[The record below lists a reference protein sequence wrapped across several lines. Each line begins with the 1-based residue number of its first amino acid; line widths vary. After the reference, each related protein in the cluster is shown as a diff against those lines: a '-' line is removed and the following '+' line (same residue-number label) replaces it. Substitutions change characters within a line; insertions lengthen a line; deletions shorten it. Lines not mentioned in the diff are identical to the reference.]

1 MNPSQL
7 KEVKVGQA
15 IKAKDHNGIIAVLR
29 SWFRL
34 SLGPGL
40 AGKWSSSG
48 LSLYLAHTE
57 REWIVPGRILSKTG
71 VDPDIGANIR
81 YTVGAIGRYHY
92 RPPLANPE
100 GLVLIDVLPS
110 FGRPYKGAEAA
121 IAKIRPAA
129 VGAMCLILLDKD
141 EEGTSVGKLALLPG
155 GEDGETPY
163 AGVCE

>member
-1 MNPSQL
+1 MTPEQL
-7 KEVKVGQA
+7 KTVRKGQA
-15 IKAKDHNGIIAVLR
+15 IKAEDHNGIIALLR

-34 SLGPGL
+34 RLGPGL
-40 AGKWSSSG
+40 TGKWTSGG
-48 LSLYLAHTE
+48 LSLNLSHTE
-57 REWIVPGRILSKTG
+57 REWILPGRILSKTG
-71 VDPDIGANIR
+71 GDPDIGANIR

-92 RPPLANPE
+92 RPPFADPQ
-100 GLVLIDVLPS
+100 GLVLVDVLPS

-121 IAKIRPAA
+121 VAKIRPAA

-141 EEGTSVGKLALLPG
+141 EEDASVGKLALLPG

>member
-7 KEVKVGQA
+7 SQVKVGQA

-29 SWFRL
+29 SWLRL

-40 AGKWSSSG
+40 SGKWSASG
-48 LSLYLAHTE
+48 LSLSLSNTE
-57 REWIVPGRILSKTG
+57 REWILPGRILSKTG
-71 VDPDIGANIR
+71 GDPDLGANIK

-92 RPPLANPE
+92 RPPVQLPE
-100 GLVLIDVLPS
+100 GLVLANVYPS

-121 IAKIRPAA
+121 VAKIRPAA

-141 EEGTSVGKLALLPG
+141 EEGASVGKLALLPG